1 MATKKHRRTKHGR
14 KKIKKQYKYVNFHGG
29 KSIKNN
35 TKRKGKGKKY
45 KDVFIDIG
53 MSRTRITGAP
63 GMNQN
68 LEVSRKLAQGMSQS
82 LTRGMGQ
89 SLA

>member
-1 MATKKHRRTKHGR
+1 MATKKHRRTKHSR
-14 KKIKKQYKYVNFHGG
+14 RIKKQYKYVNFKGG
-29 KSIKNN
+29 KSIKKNN